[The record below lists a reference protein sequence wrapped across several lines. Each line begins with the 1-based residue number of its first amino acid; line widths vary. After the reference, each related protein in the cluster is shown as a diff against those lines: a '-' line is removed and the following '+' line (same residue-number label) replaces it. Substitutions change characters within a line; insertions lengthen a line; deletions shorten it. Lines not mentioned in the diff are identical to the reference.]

1 MGNFAV
7 EIPKNWHVQQDDSGL
22 TARLNPNLELPSL
35 DIQVCERTDP
45 TCNTPCDSQKIKAN
59 YFYFSAGEGR
69 YTFSQRVR
77 SDGVAEFD
85 LTGSIFG
92 EGGDVQIASRV
103 ICSQRGIVFL
113 TLASKESLEQLPS
126 LQSIVATVRW
136 LP

>member
-1 MGNFAV
+1 VPNHTPFV
-7 EIPKNWHVQQDDSGL
+7 PN
-22 TARLNPNLELPSL
+22 RNLNS
-35 DIQVCERTDP
+35 IH
-45 TCNTPCDSQKIKAN
+45 SQNIEAN

-77 SDGVAEFD
+77 SDGIGDFD

-113 TLASKESLEQLPS
+113 TLASKKSLEQLPS
-126 LQSIVATVRW
+126 LQSFAETVRW
-136 LP
+136 RPYK